1 MLKFSPR
8 LADRKNTLCAFRR
21 SEPVQRLLFMPT
33 RRIIAIITGVLFFVQ
48 VLMIAFW
55 TGTTKAA
62 VVSDSVQVVL
72 GFLCLFA
79 SLEAGTR
86 SATTSSYHWRWL
98 AASFLAFVTAQGL
111 GTYIDFTS
119 NHSFDRLDDVLF
131 SLSVIPIAML
141 PFVDPDREHSR
152 FDRLHVFDFVQAS
165 CFWVSVYLYF
175 HDKPGIGLADVG
187 WEGFGWSSS
196 LAFNGV
202 LTLSFVLRTALSRT
216 KAARGFFG
224 GMTAYVFLAGLT
236 DAYAALP
243 SNNVVPGHWLD
254 LAWSSLFGIPLL
266 IALTWNPKTS
276 LAPQPARAERVLAN
290 HLFPLVFPFFAV
302 LFLVQD
308 ARQSPA
314 LSSAIAMIM
323 FAALALRILIIQY
336 RLFNAQDALQFK
348 ASHDSLTGICNR
360 GAILEI
366 LGKEIARQHR
376 TGEPLTV
383 MLVDVDHFKAVND
396 TYGHLIGDQVLR
408 ELAHR
413 LTTSIRACDSV
424 GRYGGEEFLVV
435 VPNCDSHGALTAGER
450 LRSYVA
456 TVPIATARG
465 PIGASISVG
474 VVSTSNASLPANHA
488 LLLRLA
494 DAGLYQAKA
503 GGRNRVEQVDYA
515 AAIRSTLLV
524 VGGLSQ
530 SEVAQAYAEGI

>member
-1 MLKFSPR
+1 
-8 LADRKNTLCAFRR
+8 
-21 SEPVQRLLFMPT
+21 MPT
-33 RRIIAIITGVLFFVQ
+33 RHIIAIVACALFFAQILV
-48 VLMIAFW
+48 IALW
-55 TGTTKAA
+55 TGTTNAA
-62 VVSDSVQVVL
+62 VASDSVQVAL
-72 GFLCLFA
+72 GFLCLVA
-79 SLEAGTR
+79 SLDAGKR
-86 SATTSSYHWRWL
+86 SAKTSSYHWRWL
-98 AASFLAFVTAQGL
+98 AVSLLAFVLAQSL

-141 PFVDPDREHSR
+141 PFLDPDREPRR

-175 HDKPGIGLADVG
+175 HDTPGIDLADVG
-187 WEGFGWSSS
+187 WAGFGWSSS

-202 LTLSFVLRTALSRT
+202 LTLSFAFRSALGKT

-266 IALTWNPKTS
+266 IAFTWNPNTS
-276 LAPQPARAERVLAN
+276 LAPQRARAERVLAN

-308 ARQSPA
+308 ARQNPT
-314 LSSAIAMIM
+314 LSSGIAMIM

-336 RLFNAQDALQFK
+336 RLFKAQDDLQFK
-348 ASHDSLTGICNR
+348 ASHDVLTSVCNR

-366 LGKEIARQHR
+366 LGKEISRQHR

-383 MLVDVDHFKAVND
+383 MLVDADHFKAVND

-435 VPNCDSHGALTAGER
+435 APNCNSRGALTASER

-456 TVPIATARG
+456 SIPIPTSRG
-465 PIGASISVG
+465 PVAASISIG
-474 VVSTSNASLPANHA
+474 VVSTSDGRFPASHP

-494 DAGLYQAKA
+494 DEALYQAKA
-503 GGRNRVEQVDYA
+503 GGRNRVEQADYA
-515 AAIRSTLLV
+515 AAIPSM
-524 VGGLSQ
+524 Q
-530 SEVAQAYAEGI
+530 SGAGYSSPSEIAQAYADGI

>member
-1 MLKFSPR
+1 
-8 LADRKNTLCAFRR
+8 
-21 SEPVQRLLFMPT
+21 MPT
-33 RRIIAIITGVLFFVQ
+33 RRIIAIVACALFFVQ
-48 VLMIAFW
+48 LLMIAFG
-55 TGTTKAA
+55 TGTAKAA
-62 VVSDSVQVVL
+62 VASDLVQVAL
-72 GFLCLFA
+72 GFLCLLA
-79 SLEAGTR
+79 SLDARTR

-98 AASFLAFVTAQGL
+98 AASFLAFIVAQGL
-111 GTYIDFTS
+111 GAYIDATS
-119 NHSFDRLDDVLF
+119 DHSYDRLDDVLF

-187 WEGFGWSSS
+187 WKGFGWSSS

-202 LTLSFVLRTALSRT
+202 LTLSFVLRTVLART

-236 DAYAALP
+236 DSYAALP

-254 LAWSSLFGIPLL
+254 LAWSSLFVIPLL
-266 IALTWNPKTS
+266 IAFTWNPNTL

-308 ARQSPA
+308 ARQKPA

-336 RLFNAQDALQFK
+336 RLFIAQDALQFK
-348 ASHDSLTGICNR
+348 ASHDALTGICNR

-396 TYGHLIGDQVLR
+396 TYGHLIGDQVLK

-413 LTTSIRACDSV
+413 LTTSMRACDSV

-435 VPNCDSHGALTAGER
+435 VPNCDSNGALTAGER
-450 LRSYVA
+450 LRSHIAAIPVA
-456 TVPIATARG
+456 TSRG
-465 PIGASISVG
+465 PVPASISAG
-474 VVSTSNASLPANHA
+474 VVSTSTTQCPTSHP

-494 DAGLYQAKA
+494 DEALYRAKA
-503 GGRNRVEQVDYA
+503 GGRNRVEQADYS
-515 AAIRSTLLV
+515 AAIPSMLSAAGRLST
-524 VGGLSQ
+524 
-530 SEVAQAYAEGI
+530 SERAQAYAEGI